1 MEREDTLKQAES
13 DINAALV
20 RDAHNVETLLLRQ
33 TLLKVRN
40 TNPDSPLSK
49 GDHSSGITASRQ
61 QSDAEKELGNNAM
74 ATKSYATACTHYTNA
89 IAFDSTN
96 MAAYNN
102 RSLARLKQG
111 DYSSAESDASMV
123 IDFERNLEN
132 QANKVG
138 VQSLIIKALCRRAQA
153 RRGLGDT
160 HLQSLNSLGSSS
172 SEYKKLLLLTQDK
185 LREAQA
191 DVQTL
196 LRMEPNNT
204 VALADQ
210 KAIKD
215 SLKTCQELLT
225 PVPTVGKSE
234 HLAGDTKQP
243 VTSAAAS
250 GRLNSMLGG
259 MQTSSSFDTLG
270 MVARSVRKYNTNSEG
285 ADLPAAELP
294 TAVTTSLKKEGDK
307 PTSGAKQ
314 LPTPKVQ
321 SKAASKVLSPNS
333 LPEELPK
340 TVYE

>member
-1 MEREDTLKQAES
+1 MERDDVLKQAES
-13 DINAALV
+13 DISAALV

-33 TLLKVRN
+33 TLLKLRN
-40 TNPDSPLSK
+40 TNPGSPSSK
-49 GDHSSGITASRQ
+49 GDHPSGITASRQ

-74 ATKSYATACTHYTNA
+74 AEKNYATACTHYTNA
-89 IAFDSTN
+89 LTFDSTN

-153 RRGLGDT
+153 RRGLADT
-160 HLQSLNSLGSSS
+160 HLQSLNSLASSS

-196 LRMEPNNT
+196 LRMEPNNK
-204 VALADQ
+204 VALTDQ

-215 SLKTCQELLT
+215 SLKTCQELLS
-225 PVPTVGKSE
+225 PVSTVGRSE
-234 HLAGDTKQP
+234 QLVGDTKQP
-243 VTSAAAS
+243 VTAAAS
-250 GRLNSMLGG
+250 GRLNSMLGAS
-259 MQTSSSFDTLG
+259 QISSSFDTLG

-285 ADLPAAELP
+285 ADPPAAELP
-294 TAVTTSLKKEGDK
+294 TVTNSPKKEGDK
-307 PTSGAKQ
+307 PSSGSKQ
-314 LPTPKVQ
+314 LSTPKVQ
-321 SKAASKVLSPNS
+321 GKATSKVLSPNS

>member
-1 MEREDTLKQAES
+1 MERDDVLKQAES
-13 DINAALV
+13 DISAALA
-20 RDAHNVETLLLRQ
+20 RDAYNVETLLLRQ

-40 TNPDSPLSK
+40 TDPGSPSSK
-49 GDHSSGITASRQ
+49 GDQPSGIAASRQ

-74 ATKSYATACTHYTNA
+74 AEKNYATACTHYTNA
-89 IAFDSTN
+89 ITFDSTN

-123 IDFERNLEN
+123 IDFERNFEN
-132 QANKVG
+132 QANKIG

-153 RRGLGDT
+153 RRGLADT
-160 HLQSLNSLGSSS
+160 HLQSLNSLASSS

-196 LRMEPNNT
+196 LRMEPNNK

-215 SLKTCQELLT
+215 SLKSCQELLS
-225 PVPTVGKSE
+225 PVSTVGRSE
-234 HLAGDTKQP
+234 QLAGDTKQP
-243 VTSAAAS
+243 VTAAAS
-250 GRLNSMLGG
+250 GRLNSMLGAS
-259 MQTSSSFDTLG
+259 QVSSSFDTLG

-285 ADLPAAELP
+285 ADPPAAELP
-294 TAVTTSLKKEGDK
+294 TVINSPKKEGDK
-307 PTSGAKQ
+307 PTSGSKQ
-314 LPTPKVQ
+314 LSTPKVQ

>member
-1 MEREDTLKQAES
+1 M
-13 DINAALV
+13 
-20 RDAHNVETLLLRQ
+20 
-33 TLLKVRN
+33 KVRN
-40 TNPDSPLSK
+40 TNPGSPLSN
-49 GDHSSGITASRQ
+49 GDHPSGITASRQ

-74 ATKSYATACTHYTNA
+74 AEKNYATASTHYTNA

-123 IDFERNLEN
+123 IDFEYSLEN

-138 VQSLIIKALCRRAQA
+138 AQSLIIKALCRRAQS
-153 RRGLGDT
+153 RRGLADT
-160 HLQSLNSLGSSS
+160 HLKSLNSLSSS
-172 SEYKKLLLLTQDK
+172 SIEYKKLLLLTQDK

-196 LRMEPNNT
+196 LRMEPNNN

-215 SLKTCQELLT
+215 SLKTCQELLS

-234 HLAGDTKQP
+234 QWTGDSKQP
-243 VTSAAAS
+243 VTAAAS
-250 GRLNSMLGG
+250 GRLNSILGAT
-259 MQTSSSFDTLG
+259 QTSSSFDTLG

-285 ADLPAAELP
+285 ADPPAAELP
-294 TAVTTSLKKEGDK
+294 TVTASLKKEGDK
-307 PTSGAKQ
+307 PSSGAKQ
-314 LPTPKVQ
+314 SSIPKAQ
-321 SKAASKVLSPNS
+321 SRAASKVLSPIS